1 MRIGILACL
10 FNCAANLESVLRPW
24 FDLKLRGPGVEL
36 KIAAV
41 SGMFKEYAEL
51 GYEQDALDIETARE
65 LLRHEKYP
73 FDYLSLINNPHSI
86 TDKSQLRF
94 FSEAETRD
102 FALRYL
108 LAEKVDLLWLLDG
121 DEIYEE
127 AQIESIISYIR
138 KNEPADWYS
147 INFKN
152 YIFDG
157 KVWIDGFHPPRVFRT
172 DRGQGIRKFYSDNVI
187 LYCDGRRSVELMG
200 LIIPEEIAH
209 IKHLTWLD
217 TDGRKKYEYQMRHF
231 GECSYVWNYKE
242 NKLEFNE
249 EYYKKYE
256 QQLPRLN
263 YDSSQPEQD
272 DVENNDG
279 PSYSDSTTGPSG

>member
-1 MRIGILACL
+1 MKIGILACL

-24 FDLKLRGPGVEL
+24 FDLKLQESGIEF

-65 LLRHEKYP
+65 LLRYEKYP
-73 FDYLSLINNPHSI
+73 FDYLSLINNPYSL

-121 DEIYEE
+121 DEIYEGG
-127 AQIESIISYIR
+127 QIESIISYIH
-138 KNEPADWYS
+138 KNELADWYS

-157 KVWIDGFHPPRVFRT
+157 KVWIDGFHPPRIFWT
-172 DRGQGIRKFYSDNVI
+172 DRGKGIKKFYSDNVI
-187 LYCDGRRSVELMG
+187 LYCDGRRSSDLPG
-200 LIIPEEIAH
+200 TIIPEEIAH
-209 IKHLTWLD
+209 IKHLTWLY
-217 TDGRKKYEYQMRHF
+217 TNGKKKYEYQMSHF

-249 EYYKKYE
+249 EYYKKYG

-263 YDSSQPEQD
+263 YDS
-272 DVENNDG
+272 
-279 PSYSDSTTGPSG
+279 